1 MNKLKKLKIYIGIF
15 YLILVSAFLIF
26 LFSHFSYEEI
36 TTYKFIQSNNK
47 YFVDLKENNLILVSI
62 GFLLITIIWV
72 LMLGFGSP
80 VGLIAG
86 FVFGKFLGTFLV
98 VLGCTIGAT
107 ILYIFGSFFLKEF
120 IEEKFSTR
128 FKKLES
134 KFKKKEF
141 NYFLL
146 YRFVG
151 GIPFP
156 ISNLVPLLFNIKRK
170 IFFFGT
176 LFGITPA
183 LFVVVAL
190 GSGVEKIIQQN
201 TKAPKLLELLSS
213 SEIYIPIIG
222 FFCIFIITVIL
233 KKFLNK

>member
-1 MNKLKKLKIYIGIF
+1 MNKLNKFKIYIGIF

-26 LFSHFSYEEI
+26 LFSHFSFEEI
-36 TTYKFIQSNNK
+36 TTYKFIQSNNQ
-47 YFVDLKENNLILVSI
+47 YFISLKENNLILLSI
-62 GFLLITIIWV
+62 AFLLITIIWV

-86 FVFGKFLGTFLV
+86 FIFGKFLGTFLV
-98 VLGCTIGAT
+98 VLGCSIGAT
-107 ILYIFGSFFLKEF
+107 ILYIFGSFFLKEL
-120 IEEKFSTR
+120 IREKFSDR

-134 KFKKKEF
+134 KFKKNEL

-156 ISNLVPLLFNIKRK
+156 ISNLVPLLFNIKKR
-170 IFFFGT
+170 IFFLGT

-183 LFVVVAL
+183 LFIVVAL
-190 GSGVEKIIQQN
+190 GSGIEKIIEQN
-201 TKAPKLLELLSS
+201 TKAPELFELLSS
-213 SEIYIPIIG
+213 PEIYILKIV
-222 FFCIFIITVIL
+222 FFCIFILTIIL

>member
-134 KFKKKEF
+134 KFKKNEF